1 MMNFLF
7 GTVAGGI
14 IACVATIAAA
24 RHPDVQSRLGL
35 IPSAQAALAPPP
47 AAAPAA
53 KTCPTAARPPGEAS
67 LASSEKL
74 FEKRRF
80 WFVAP

>member
-1 MMNFLF
+1 MMNFLL

-14 IACVATIAAA
+14 IACVVTIAAA

-35 IPSAQAALAPPP
+35 IPSAQAAMASTPIAHGPERC
-47 AAAPAA
+47 PAA
-53 KTCPTAARPPGEAS
+53 KAESAESKIAQ
-67 LASSEKL
+67 ADKL
-74 FEKRRF
+74 FERRRF

>member
-1 MMNFLF
+1 MMNFLL

-24 RHPDVQSRLGL
+24 RHPEVQSRLGL
-35 IPSAQAALAPPP
+35 IPTVPATL
-47 AAAPAA
+47 AAAPSPPVE
-53 KTCPTAARPPGEAS
+53 KRCLPDTTAALEQGAGRT
-67 LASSEKL
+67 EKL
-74 FEKRRF
+74 FERRRF

>member
-24 RHPDVQSRLGL
+24 RHPDMQSRLGL
-35 IPSAQAALAPPP
+35 IPSAQAALAVNPV
-47 AAAPAA
+47 AHVE
-53 KTCPTAARPPGEAS
+53 KTCPPAGKPGEAS
-67 LASSEKL
+67 LANADKL
-74 FEKRRF
+74 FERRRF

>member
-14 IACVATIAAA
+14 IACVVTIAAA

-35 IPSAQAALAPPP
+35 IPSAQAALAL
-47 AAAPAA
+47 APTAPLE
-53 KTCPTAARPPGEAS
+53 KRCPTAAKPPSEAS

>member
-1 MMNFLF
+1 MMNFLL

-24 RHPDVQSRLGL
+24 RHPDVQDRLGL
-35 IPSAQAALAPPP
+35 TPPAHAAPPP
-47 AAAPAA
+47 APVAVAKACPHEGRPQLSASAAP
-53 KTCPTAARPPGEAS
+53 RPE
-67 LASSEKL
+67 LL
-74 FEKRRF
+74 FERRRF

>member
-1 MMNFLF
+1 MMNFLL

-24 RHPDVQSRLGL
+24 RHPDVQARLGL
-35 IPSAQAALAPPP
+35 VPAQAALALAAPPRPETRCPVLPRAEP
-47 AAAPAA
+47 AAARADAP
-53 KTCPTAARPPGEAS
+53 E
-67 LASSEKL
+67 LL
-74 FEKRRF
+74 FSPKRF